1 MAATIQELIKKG
13 FAIHLKGFSRTF
25 KQKVEIIAYHF
36 GSLDSFLSAKKTDF
50 ENITFVGG
58 EKAIKLTETDFEK
71 IQNFQQSGLLD
82 SKLSIQENFVKI
94 LITEFVNR
102 QLQMIESLEL
112 ETLNIN
118 PILAGALNLDN
129 EKDLIRYYVYQ
140 AISRSV
146 VTSVGFLVQNLIL
159 YASEYVHEGK
169 DDELGEHTKWDI
181 VVDKINEVKAY
192 LEIKSGTNDVNK
204 AQMHHYKHEIE
215 LIENQGFKAFIG
227 ETYGKRD
234 DKTVTHGLMKQYLPD
249 WEKRTLIGKE
259 LWIFITNDEN
269 YHQKLVEMLLST
281 SKQILANQTI
291 IDKIENRIS
300 PILAKFRSKYKSYN
314 EFLTSLW

>member
-13 FAIHLKGFSRTF
+13 FSIHLKGLFPTL
-25 KQKVEIIAYHF
+25 KQKIQIIAYHF
-36 GSLDSFLSAKKTDF
+36 GNLNDFLSAKKEDF
-50 ENITFVGG
+50 ENITFIGG
-58 EKAIKLTETDFEK
+58 EKPIKLTENDFEK
-71 IQNFQQSGLLD
+71 IKNFQQSGLLD

-94 LITEFVNR
+94 LVFEFINR

-129 EKDLIRYYVYQ
+129 EQDLIRYYVYQ

-169 DDELGEHTKWDI
+169 EDELGEQTKWDI

-192 LEIKSGTNDVNK
+192 LEVKSGTNDVNK

-215 LIENQGFKAFIG
+215 LIENQGFRAFIG

-259 LWIFITNDEN
+259 LWIFITDDEN
-269 YHQKLVEMLLST
+269 YHQKLVEMLLSA

-300 PILAKFRSKYKSYN
+300 PILSNFRLKYLSYN
-314 EFLTSLW
+314 HFLKSLW